1 MKTQPKLSFKINSDS
16 QDKSYLTIPIG
27 EFAEVKGGI
36 GFPVELQGENTT
48 EIPFFKVSD
57 MELAGNERELLNAN
71 NYVSLKSLSENLKCN
86 FFDKPA
92 VVFAKVG
99 AALLLDR
106 KRICRSKFLI
116 DNNMMAVMP
125 NTDICKLEYL
135 YYDLLNKKL
144 SNLSNTGAL
153 PSINAYQIKEVVVK
167 LPCIEEQQKTA
178 EFFTALDEKI
188 RIQLNTV
195 DKLNAI
201 KTGMIAK
208 VFSYE
213 NTLDWTVC
221 KFDEIFAMNRTFP
234 VSRDQISDECDQTA
248 DNSKIIHYGDILT
261 IYGNIVNPKSDS
273 IGYLV
278 TDVNAKDDDYL
289 CDGDIV
295 FADAAEDYTVG
306 KAIELDGV
314 DCKLLSGLHT
324 IAARPKITFANGYL
338 SYFFNS
344 PIFKNQ
350 VRTLATGTK
359 VMSLTKSSIQTTSI
373 FFPSIEE
380 QQKVS
385 NLLNTLDNK
394 IEISK
399 KKVNALK
406 QLKKAFM
413 QRMFV

>member
-1 MKTQPKLSFKINSDS
+1 MSSPNLRFQSTECSDWVSTTLSTIADVIGGGTPSTSEESYWNGDVQWFTPSEITSKYVSSSIRTISEEGVRNSSAKPLPKGSILFTSRATLGLSAINCSDKLVTTNQGFQS
-16 QDKSYLTIPIG
+16 IIPKDGWSSEFVYYLVNQDRFLR
-27 EFAEVKGGI
+27 EVKKRASGST
-36 GFPVELQGENTT
+36 FP
-48 EIPFFKVSD
+48 EISPT
-57 MELAGNERELLNAN
+57 A
-71 NYVSLKSLSENLKCN
+71 LKSIIVNVPE
-86 FFDKPA
+86 
-92 VVFAKVG
+92 
-99 AALLLDR
+99 
-106 KRICRSKFLI
+106 SK
-116 DNNMMAVMP
+116 N
-125 NTDICKLEYL
+125 
-135 YYDLLNKKL
+135 
-144 SNLSNTGAL
+144 
-153 PSINAYQIKEVVVK
+153 
-167 LPCIEEQQKTA
+167 EQQKIA

-201 KTGMIAK
+201 KTGMLAK

-213 NTLDWTVC
+213 NTLAWTVR
-221 KFDEIFAMNRTFP
+221 KFDEIFALTRTFP
-234 VSRDQISDECDQTA
+234 VSRDQISDECDQTS

-306 KAIELDGV
+306 KAIELYGV
-314 DCKLLSGLHT
+314 NCKLLSGLHT
-324 IAARPKITFANGYL
+324 IAAKPKVTFASGYL

-344 PIFKNQ
+344 PLFKSQ

-373 FFPSIEE
+373 SFPFIEE
-380 QQKVS
+380 QKKIS

-394 IEISK
+394 IAVCNK
-399 KKVNALK
+399 KLEALK

>member
-1 MKTQPKLSFKINSDS
+1 MKAPALRFKKSNGSSFNDWTK
-16 QDKSYLTIPIG
+16 
-27 EFAEVKGGI
+27 
-36 GFPVELQGENTT
+36 TT
-48 EIPFFKVSD
+48 
-57 MELAGNERELLNAN
+57 
-71 NYVSLKSLSENLKCN
+71 LKSLAHPIRSGSSKKS
-86 FFDKPA
+86 DH
-92 VVFAKVG
+92 G
-99 AALLLDR
+99 AYKLYGSTG
-106 KRICRSKFLI
+106 II
-116 DNNMMAVMP
+116 G
-125 NTDICKLEYL
+125 NTDDLCSSTSPLILAARVGSIGTVNIRSGQFGVSDNTLVIQGNDSCDSTFLYHLIQSKIDWSTISNGTSQSVVSAKKLENYHVNVCCL
-135 YYDLLNKKL
+135 D
-144 SNLSNTGAL
+144 
-153 PSINAYQIKEVVVK
+153 
-167 LPCIEEQQKTA
+167 EQQKIA
-178 EFFTALDEKI
+178 DFFTALDEKI

-201 KTGMIAK
+201 KTGMLAK

-213 NTLDWTVC
+213 NTLDWTVR
-221 KFDEIFAMNRTFP
+221 KFDEIFAFNRNFP
-234 VSRDQISDECDQTA
+234 VSRDQISDECDKTS

-278 TDVNAKDDDYL
+278 TDVNAKDNDYL

-324 IAARPKITFANGYL
+324 IAARPKTTFASGYL

-344 PIFKNQ
+344 PLFKSQ

-373 FFPSIEE
+373 SFPSIEE
-380 QQKVS
+380 QKKIS

-394 IEISK
+394 IAISK
-399 KKVNALK
+399 KKVEALK
-406 QLKKAFM
+406 QLKNAFM